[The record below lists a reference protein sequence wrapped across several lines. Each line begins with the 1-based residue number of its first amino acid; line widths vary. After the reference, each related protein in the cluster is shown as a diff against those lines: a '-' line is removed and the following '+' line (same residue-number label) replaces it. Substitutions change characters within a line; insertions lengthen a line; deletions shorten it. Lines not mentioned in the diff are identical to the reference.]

1 MSYPISEIRVKKA
14 CVKLRRTFRTALG
27 EREVENIVYICV
39 IDKKGNI
46 GYGESSPSRAV
57 VGSSL
62 SSIIDGIELFLEHA
76 IKQELTGLD
85 LCKVRKI
92 FETYV
97 KSPKDALT
105 GIEMAFLDLSCR
117 EIGLPLWRFFGSE
130 KKDLITDITVS
141 LGDPYN
147 MIEEAKEYISRG
159 FRILKVKLG
168 EPERDL
174 ERIRILLD
182 NIPSRIRVRID
193 ANQGWRDLKTAIR
206 FVKVLE
212 SYDNVE
218 IIEQPLPRMMIDE
231 LRILRERTSLPIIL
245 DESVMSIRDISY
257 VWCRG
262 ACDGINMKLMKFGSV
277 IDGFQACR
285 LARELGLKVMIGCML
300 ETQVS
305 ITAAACIAA
314 ACDVDYVDL
323 DSPLLIESIDV
334 KVSGGVT
341 YDQDRIILP
350 SEPGL
355 GVRLEI

>member
-14 CVKLRRTFRTALG
+14 CVRLKRPFRTALG
-27 EREVENIVYICV
+27 ERESENIVYICV
-39 IDKKGNI
+39 VDKRGNV

-57 VGSSL
+57 VGSSV
-62 SSIIDGIELFLEHA
+62 SSIIDSIELFLEHA
-76 IKQELTGLD
+76 IRQELRGLD
-85 LCKVRKI
+85 LVKVRRI
-92 FETYV
+92 FENYV

-105 GIEMAFLDLSCR
+105 GIEMAFIDLSCR

-147 MIEEAKEYISRG
+147 MIEEARDYISRG
-159 FRILKVKLG
+159 FRILKIKLG
-168 EPERDL
+168 EPDRDL
-174 ERIRILLD
+174 ERIRLLLD
-182 NIPSRIRVRID
+182 NIPSRIKVRID
-193 ANQGWRDLKTAIR
+193 ANQGWKDLKTAMR
-206 FVKVLE
+206 FARILE

-218 IIEQPLPRMMIDE
+218 LIEQPLPKFMINE
-231 LRILRERTSLPIIL
+231 LRILRESTHVPIIL
-245 DESVMSIRDISY
+245 DESVMHVRDIAY
-257 VWCRG
+257 VWCRE

-285 LARELGLKVMIGCML
+285 LARELGLKVMVGCML

-305 ITAAACIAA
+305 ITAAACISA

-334 KVSGGVT
+334 KVSGGVS
-341 YDQDRIILP
+341 YDGDRMILP

-355 GVRLEI
+355 GVKLEI

>member
-14 CVKLRRTFRTALG
+14 YVKLRKTFRTALS
-27 EREVENIVYICV
+27 EREGENVVYICV
-39 IDKKGNI
+39 IDKRGNV

-57 VGSSL
+57 VGSSVL
-62 SSIIDGIELFLEHA
+62 SIIDGVELFLEHA

-92 FETYV
+92 FENYV
-97 KSPKDALT
+97 KNPKDALT

-117 EIGLPLWRFFGSE
+117 ELGLPLWRFFGSE
-130 KKDLITDITVS
+130 RKELTTDITVS
-141 LGDPYN
+141 LGDPYD
-147 MIEEAKEYISRG
+147 MVEEARNYIARG
-159 FRILKVKLG
+159 FRILKIKLG
-168 EPERDL
+168 EPEKDF

-182 NIPSRIRVRID
+182 NIPSRIKIRID
-193 ANQGWRDLKTAIR
+193 ANQGWKDLKTAMKFI
-206 FVKVLE
+206 KVLE

-218 IIEQPLPRMMIDE
+218 LIEQPLPRWMIDD
-231 LRILRERTSLPIIL
+231 LRILREKTNLPIIL
-245 DESVMSIRDISY
+245 DESIMSIRDIVHS
-257 VWCRG
+257 WCRG

-285 LARELGLKVMIGCML
+285 AARELGLKIMVGCML

-323 DSPLLIESIDV
+323 DSPLLIDSIDV
-334 KVSGGVT
+334 KVNGGVT
-341 YDQDRIILP
+341 YDCDKIILP
-350 SEPGL
+350 SDPGL
-355 GVRLEI
+355 GVKLEI